1 MNRRGNGVPGA
12 PLDIPDDDSEA
23 SDDDE
28 LPIPEEEDDLCP
40 TIVLTREEKARL
52 RKPWKQALIIKLLGR
67 SIGYNSL
74 SMRLK
79 QLWAPKGQFDLIDI
93 GNDYYVARFHL
104 KEDSYYA
111 LTGGP
116 WPIADHYLTV
126 RQRSFACCLKPAEGV
141 ITKLAAWVRIP
152 GLSLEYFY
160 CSSVAPFITR
170 PGSIALDREGGHFTT
185 LFLSAKKSFL
195 DC

>member
-1 MNRRGNGVPGA
+1 MNRRGNGVPLA

-28 LPIPEEEDDLCP
+28 LPIPEEEEESNFP

-52 RKPWKQALIIKLLGR
+52 RKPWKQAHIIKLLGR

-79 QLWAPKGQFDLIDI
+79 QLWAPKGPFSMIDI
-93 GNDYYVARFHL
+93 GYYVARFHL
-104 KEDSYYA
+104 KEDYDYA

-126 RQRSFACCLKPAEGV
+126 MKWRPNFKPAEDV
-141 ITKLAAWVRIP
+141 ITKVAAWVRIP
-152 GLSLEYFY
+152 GLSLEYF
-160 CSSVAPFITR
+160 SNLFISCPMHYPVNS
-170 PGSIALDREGGHFTT
+170 PGSIALDR
-185 LFLSAKKSFL
+185 
-195 DC
+195 

>member
-1 MNRRGNGVPGA
+1 LNRQGNGVPVA
-12 PLDIPDDDSEA
+12 PLDTPDDDSEA

-67 SIGYNSL
+67 SIGYNYL

-79 QLWAPKGQFDLIDI
+79 QLWAPKGKFSLIDI

-104 KEDSYYA
+104 KEDYDYA

-126 RQRSFACCLKPAEGV
+126 RKWRPNFKPAEDV
-141 ITKLAAWVRIP
+141 ITKVAAWVRIP
-152 GLSLEYFY
+152 GLSLELFMAA
-160 CSSVAPFITR
+160 S
-170 PGSIALDREGGHFTT
+170 LDR
-185 LFLSAKKSFL
+185 FLT
-195 DC
+195 